1 LKLGFVFG
9 VGLMMARPCCPAG
22 QPGLFQQVV
31 RVGLVVFDA
40 VLLFDVVK
48 QKLR

>member
-22 QPGLFQQVV
+22 QPGLFRQVI